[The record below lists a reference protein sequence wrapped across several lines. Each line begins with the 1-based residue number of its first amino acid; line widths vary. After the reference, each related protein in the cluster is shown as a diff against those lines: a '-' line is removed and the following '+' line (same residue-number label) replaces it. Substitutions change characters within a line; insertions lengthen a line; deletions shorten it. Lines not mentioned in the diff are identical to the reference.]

1 MPAVSGLDPRLPQA
15 QPACVSGAPLRRLPC
30 GYGGGRLGWGIGAS
44 AALVGW
50 HKGATPRDTHRVALS
65 EDSYYRRDLALVH
78 HRGFGFHARACA
90 PGILALLEP
99 VRSREAI
106 VLELGCGSGLLTRE
120 LTAAG
125 HRVIATDA
133 SPAMLEL
140 ARSHAPAV
148 QGIRP
153 LVLPGDVLP
162 PADAVV
168 SVGHVLNYLPDEP
181 AIDQALTA
189 IARALRPGGLFAI
202 DICDLEYGLARRDA
216 PNVGLVNDDWAIITR
231 FSLPAPNRFIRQITT
246 FVPNEDGSW
255 RRVNEVHRNVL
266 IDTARV
272 PTLLAGE
279 GIHVQV
285 ASAFGTEQLPAGLR
299 VLIGRHAV

>member
-1 MPAVSGLDPRLPQA
+1 
-15 QPACVSGAPLRRLPC
+15 
-30 GYGGGRLGWGIGAS
+30 
-44 AALVGW
+44 VG
-50 HKGATPRDTHRVALS
+50 LS
-65 EDSYYRRDLALVH
+65 EDPYYRHDLALVH
-78 HRGFGFHARACA
+78 HRGFGFHAQACA

-99 VRSREAI
+99 LRSRQGI

-140 ARSHAPAV
+140 ARSYAPAAEDV
-148 QGIRP
+148 RT
-153 LVLPGDVLP
+153 LVLPADPLP

-168 SVGHVLNYLPDEP
+168 SVGHALNYLPDGP

-202 DICDLEYGLARRDA
+202 DICDLAYGQARRDA
-216 PNVGLVNDDWAIITR
+216 PNIGLVSDDWAIITR
-231 FSLPAPNRFIRQITT
+231 FSLPAPNRFVRQITT
-246 FVPNEDGSW
+246 FVPNDDGSW
-255 RRVNEVHRNVL
+255 RRDDERHHNVL

-272 PTLLAGE
+272 PTLLAAE
-279 GIHVQV
+279 GIDVQV
-285 ASAFGTEQLPAGLR
+285 ASAFGTEQLPTGLR
-299 VLIGRHAV
+299 VLIGRRRQPPRSAADPVRTG

>member
-1 MPAVSGLDPRLPQA
+1 M
-15 QPACVSGAPLRRLPC
+15 GAP
-30 GYGGGRLGWGIGAS
+30 
-44 AALVGW
+44 AALAGW
-50 HKGATPRDTHRVALS
+50 HRGAAPGDTHEVALS
-65 EDSYYRRDLALVH
+65 EGSYYRRDLALVH

-99 VRSREAI
+99 VRSRDGT

-120 LTAAG
+120 LAAAG

-140 ARSHAPAV
+140 ARSYAPGAED
-148 QGIRP
+148 IRA
-153 LVLPGDVLP
+153 LVLPADPLP

-189 IARALRPGGLFAI
+189 IAKAVRPGGLFAV
-202 DICDLEYGLARRDA
+202 DICDVEYGQARRDA
-216 PNVGLVNDDWAIITR
+216 PNTGLVSDDWAIITR
-231 FSLPAPNRFIRQITT
+231 LSLPAPGRFVRQSTT
-246 FVPNEDGSW
+246 FVPNDDGSW
-255 RRVNEVHRNVL
+255 RRDDERHHNVL

-272 PTLLAGE
+272 PALLAAE

-285 ASAFGTEQLPAGLR
+285 ASAFGTEQLPTGLR
-299 VLIGRHAV
+299 VLIGRRAA

>member
-1 MPAVSGLDPRLPQA
+1 
-15 QPACVSGAPLRRLPC
+15 
-30 GYGGGRLGWGIGAS
+30 
-44 AALVGW
+44 
-50 HKGATPRDTHRVALS
+50 VALP

-78 HRGFGFHARACA
+78 HRGFGLHARACA

-99 VRSREAI
+99 VRSREGI

-140 ARSHAPAV
+140 ARGYAPAA
-148 QGIRP
+148 GDIRR
-153 LVLPGDVLP
+153 LVLPGDPLP

-168 SVGHVLNYLPDEP
+168 SVGHVLSYLPDEP
-181 AIDQALTA
+181 AIGQALTA

-202 DICDLEYGLARRDA
+202 DICDLEYGQARRGA
-216 PNVGLVNDDWAIITR
+216 PNAGLVNDDWAIITR
-231 FSLPAPNRFIRQITT
+231 FSLPEPSRFIRQITT
-246 FVPNEDGSW
+246 FVPGAGGSW
-255 RRVNEVHRNVL
+255 RRDDERHHNAL

-272 PTLLAGE
+272 PALLAAE

-299 VLIGRHAV
+299 VLIGRRTA